1 MRCYAC
7 NELLTDRETTKRDP
21 LNPDSFLGLCGT
33 CARESHA
40 AVSEVIVED
49 LLNNIGSEF
58 FEDLDD

>member
-7 NELLTDRETTKRDP
+7 NELMTDRETAKRDP
-21 LNPDSFLGLCGT
+21 LNPDRFLELCGV

-40 AVSEVIVED
+40 AVSEVIVEN
-49 LLNNIGSEF
+49 LLDNMRGEF